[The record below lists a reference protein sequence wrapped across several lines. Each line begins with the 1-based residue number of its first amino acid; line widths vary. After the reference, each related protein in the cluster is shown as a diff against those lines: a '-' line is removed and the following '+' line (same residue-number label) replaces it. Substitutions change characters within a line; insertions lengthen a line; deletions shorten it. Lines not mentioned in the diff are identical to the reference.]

1 MAKSTFQPDEIVL
14 QKEEYSYGFIIEVL
28 TSGLYPNKYHV
39 LREYV
44 QNSYDAIKTW
54 RDQTGNPKYGK
65 IKIKIANP
73 SITIYDDG
81 VGMDWEKINQYRYVG
96 YSEKKTGEGVGFRG
110 IGKLSGI
117 SVADKLIVTTSPVGI
132 GKRYQLIFNA
142 DAMLAHIMHL
152 KLKGENIPL
161 NDLIKAHTS
170 LNQFEE
176 DPDIHYTMVEL
187 YNIKSDSRLLMD
199 EAQVI
204 EYLGM
209 NVPVDFDPGF
219 QYGQII
225 DKWLREYVSDY
236 DTVQISLDGKSIYKP
251 YISELNYPQKSFVY
265 AYDDNDALASKSDAG
280 EPLAFYWYCEHMTKG
295 QFLDKKKR
303 GMFYRAKNFAVGT
316 NQLPRI
322 TLWNTTPER
331 AYYFW
336 GEIHICD
343 PEMIPSSD
351 RENFEQNDARERFY
365 QYGVQISKTLNTLA
379 GGSSAKRNAKEFIE
393 RAEDLI
399 HTIQDEAQE
408 GKIPTEIKFSKMF
421 SIRNAVIDVEKR
433 LKDAPKDYQIRGREI
448 IAFGNTLIKNLEK
461 ESFQSDDSKMV
472 YDIREELNL
481 GSEASKVYE
490 IIIQCIEEEL
500 RDNPDLFERL
510 IKKIHTTLSEHSQFG
525 KSQ

>member
-39 LREYV
+39 LREYI

-54 RDQTGNPKYGK
+54 RKQTGTPKYGK
-65 IKIKIANP
+65 IQIKIANP

-117 SVADKLIVTTSPVGI
+117 SVADKLIITTSPAGV
-132 GKRYQLIFNA
+132 GKRYQLVFNA
-142 DAMLAHIMHL
+142 DAMLAHIMLL
-152 KLKGENIPL
+152 KLKGENISL
-161 NDLIKAHTS
+161 NDLIKTHTS
-170 LNQFEE
+170 LSQFEE

-187 YNIKSDSRLLMD
+187 YNIKSDSMLLMD

-204 EYLGM
+204 DYLGM
-209 NVPVDFDPGF
+209 TVPVDFDPNF

-225 DKWLREYVSDY
+225 DEWLRKYVSDY

-251 YISELNYPQKSFVY
+251 YIPELNYPQKNFVY
-265 AYDDNDALASKSDAG
+265 AYDDDDTQASNSGAG
-280 EPLAFYWYCEHMTKG
+280 EPLAFYWYCEHATKG

-303 GMFYRAKNFAVGT
+303 GMFYRVKNFTVGT

-322 TLWNTTPER
+322 SLWNTTPER

-351 RENFEQNDARERFY
+351 RENFEQNNARERFY
-365 QYGVQISKTLNTLA
+365 QYGAQISKTLNTLA
-379 GGSSAKRNAKEFIE
+379 GGSSAKRKAKEFIE
-393 RAEDLI
+393 RAEELI
-399 HTIQDEAQE
+399 LTIQNEAQE
-408 GKIPTEIKFSKMF
+408 GKIPTEIKFSKMYN
-421 SIRNAVIDVEKR
+421 IKNAVVSVENR
-433 LKDAPKDYQIRGREI
+433 LKDAPKDYQERGEKI
-448 IAFGNTLIKNLEK
+448 IESGNALIENLEK
-461 ESFQSDDSKMV
+461 ESFPSDASKLV
-472 YDIREELNL
+472 YDIREEINL
-481 GSEASKVYE
+481 GGEASKVYE
-490 IIIQCIEEEL
+490 IIIQCIDEEL
-500 RDNPDLFERL
+500 RDNPNLFERL
-510 IKKIHTTLSEHSQFG
+510 IKKIHTALSGHSQFR
-525 KSQ
+525 KSI